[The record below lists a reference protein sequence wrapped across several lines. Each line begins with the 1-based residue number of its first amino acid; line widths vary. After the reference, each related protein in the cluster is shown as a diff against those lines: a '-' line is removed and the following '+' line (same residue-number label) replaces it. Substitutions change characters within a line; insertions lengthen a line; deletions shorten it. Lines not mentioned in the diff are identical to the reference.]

1 MDRKALFVGIQAEP
15 GKEAEVDHFLRG
27 ALGPVEEEPDT
38 RDWYALRF
46 APAQFAIFDTFTDNA
61 GRLRHLLG
69 QVGRSLIAKT
79 MTLLNDV
86 PEIHPADIIA
96 AKAPAGG
103 RPACCLHVSLKARD
117 EREEEV
123 AEFLVGAQ
131 PMVEAEP
138 GTLSWYALRMGSDSF
153 TIIDF
158 FVDEAARD
166 AHLAG
171 PVAEALTAR
180 AEELF
185 ALAPIIRR
193 GEVLASK
200 THR

>member
-1 MDRKALFVGIQAEP
+1 MDRKALFVGIQAES
-15 GKEAEVDHFLRG
+15 GKEAEVDRFLRG

-46 APAQFAIFDTFTDNA
+46 APAEFAIFDTFPDNA

-69 QVGRSLIAKT
+69 YVGRSLIAKT

-86 PEIHPADIIA
+86 PEIHPADILA

-103 RPACCLHVSLKARD
+103 RPAFCLHVPLKAR
-117 EREEEV
+117 EELEEMV
-123 AEFLVGAQ
+123 ADFLVGTQ
-131 PMVEAEP
+131 STVEAES
-138 GTLSWYALRMGSDSF
+138 GTLSWYALRMGVDSF
-153 TIIDF
+153 AIVDF
-158 FVDEAARD
+158 FADEAARD
-166 AHLAG
+166 AHLSGQA
-171 PVAEALTAR
+171 AQALMAR

-193 GEVLASK
+193 GEVLAAK
-200 THR
+200 THH

>member
-46 APAQFAIFDTFTDNA
+46 APAQFAIFDTFADNA

-86 PEIHPADIIA
+86 PEIQPSNILA
-96 AKAPAGG
+96 AKAPTGG
-103 RPACCLHVSLKARD
+103 RPAFCLHVPLKARD

-131 PMVEAEP
+131 PMVEAEL
-138 GTLSWYALRMGSDSF
+138 GTVAWYALWIGGDSF
-153 TIIDF
+153 AIIDF
-158 FVDEAARD
+158 FADEAARD

-171 PVAEALTAR
+171 QVAEALTAH

-200 THR
+200 TQR

>member
-1 MDRKALFVGIQAEP
+1 MERKALFVGIQAEP

-46 APAQFAIFDTFTDNA
+46 APAQFAIFDTFPDNA

-86 PEIHPADIIA
+86 PDIHPADIIA
-96 AKAPAGG
+96 AKAPTGG
-103 RPACCLHVSLKARD
+103 RPAFCLHVPLKARD

-131 PMVEAEP
+131 PMVETEP
-138 GTLSWYALRMGSDSF
+138 GTLAWYALRMGSDSF
-153 TIIDF
+153 AIIDF
-158 FVDEAARD
+158 FADEAARD

-171 PVAEALTAR
+171 QVAEALTAR